1 MQKYNTR
8 IIRIEHPLVD
18 QQLLPAAQ
26 ALRSGELVAFPT
38 ETVYGLGANALDA
51 HAVSKIFSAKG
62 RPADNPL
69 IVHVAAPEEIEA
81 LIAESSETA
90 KILLEA
96 FSPGPLTL
104 VLPRSSNVSDIITAG
119 LDTVAVRIPAH
130 ETARRL
136 ISLAGVPVAAPSA
149 NRSGKPSPTRAWHVL
164 EDMNGLIP
172 YIIDDG
178 PCEYGLEST
187 VLDLTGSEP
196 VILRPGAVTAAQIME
211 RTGILVTESIEAAGE
226 AVVPRSPG
234 MKYRHYAPEAK
245 VWIAN
250 GADPMFRAREINR
263 YLSDIQE
270 NEEVAHNIGIF
281 ASRITRDYLDCEH
294 YEMTDMSSII
304 SSSNNDRMLWPPKS
318 MVYIDYAAEPD
329 AVCAAGK
336 LFSALR
342 RFDQIGADII
352 IAEGLP
358 LTGMG
363 NAYMNRL
370 NKAAGGG
377 KPAGGK

>member
-104 VLPRSSNVSDIITAG
+104 VLPRSNNVSDIITAG